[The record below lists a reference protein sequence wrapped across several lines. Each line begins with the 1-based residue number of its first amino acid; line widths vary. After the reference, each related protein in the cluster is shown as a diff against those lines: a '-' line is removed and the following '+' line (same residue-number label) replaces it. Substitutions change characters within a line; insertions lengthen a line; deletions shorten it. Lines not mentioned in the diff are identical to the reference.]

1 MTLQK
6 RLEGLSAQAATLFSD
21 ASVVGSDLR
30 PLWAKIKDLFV
41 EIDCVAVEQ
50 LSVKDSEERNH
61 LSRLIEQERIRKVEF
76 DGRVAA
82 WFEQRGCKDG
92 DESSSWREEPTTR
105 SKRSKVSTCR
115 SKSRSRSHSTSHSKT
130 SSLVKRVLAQL
141 QLRTA
146 GIRARGRATAVTY
159 PARRWGALEKA
170 QAGGGGMQ
178 TRRKE
183 TKTGVSGHT
192 QAART
197 AETDTR
203 DPAG

>member
-1 MTLQK
+1 MALQK

-21 ASVVGSDLR
+21 VDVRMLDATVVVSELR
-30 PLWAKIKDLFV
+30 PLLAKIKDLFV

-105 SKRSKVSTCR
+105 SKRSKV
-115 SKSRSRSHSTSHSKT
+115 
-130 SSLVKRVLAQL
+130 
-141 QLRTA
+141 
-146 GIRARGRATAVTY
+146 
-159 PARRWGALEKA
+159 
-170 QAGGGGMQ
+170 
-178 TRRKE
+178 
-183 TKTGVSGHT
+183 
-192 QAART
+192 
-197 AETDTR
+197 
-203 DPAG
+203 